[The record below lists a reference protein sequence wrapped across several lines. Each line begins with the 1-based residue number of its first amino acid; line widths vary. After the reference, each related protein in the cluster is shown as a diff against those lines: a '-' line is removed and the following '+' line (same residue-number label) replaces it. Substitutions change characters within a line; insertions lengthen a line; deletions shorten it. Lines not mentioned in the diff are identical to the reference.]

1 MVDNYVACGGFEM
14 KDVHV
19 ISVAEFNARS
29 GKNWDA
35 PMSEY
40 IGEIPG
46 YHIGLNKE
54 VITKD
59 GKIDAISCDWPVYL
73 DELDSDYEDEKQAWD
88 HDMFGLTYTGNVVF
102 RGYYESFWWDEERDE
117 YFREVDLSDIINK
130 YIVRNDDTEQY
141 A

>member
-1 MVDNYVACGGFEM
+1 M

-29 GKNWDA
+29 GKNWDM
-35 PMSEY
+35 PKSEY

-59 GKIDAISCDWPVYL
+59 GKIDAVSCDWPVYL
-73 DELDSDYEDEKQAWD
+73 DELDNDYEDWKQEWD
-88 HDMFGLTYTGNVVF
+88 YDMFGLTYTGNVVF
-102 RGYYESFWWDEERDE
+102 RGYWESHWDWEERDE
-117 YFREVDLSDIINK
+117 YFTEVDLSDIINK
-130 YIVRNDDTEQY
+130 YIVRDDDTEQY

>member
-1 MVDNYVACGGFEM
+1 M

-29 GKNWDA
+29 GNNWDV
-35 PMSEY
+35 PMTEY

-46 YHIGLNKE
+46 QLMGLNKE

-59 GKIDAISCDWPVYL
+59 GKIDAVSCDWYYCL
-73 DELDSDYEDEKQAWD
+73 DELDSPYENEKQGWD
-88 HDMFGLTYTGNVVF
+88 SDMFGLTYTGNVVF
-102 RGYYESFWWDEERDE
+102 RGYYESHWDWEERDE
-117 YFREVDLSDIINK
+117 YFTEVDLSDVINK
-130 YIVRNDDTEQY
+130 YIVRYDDTEQY